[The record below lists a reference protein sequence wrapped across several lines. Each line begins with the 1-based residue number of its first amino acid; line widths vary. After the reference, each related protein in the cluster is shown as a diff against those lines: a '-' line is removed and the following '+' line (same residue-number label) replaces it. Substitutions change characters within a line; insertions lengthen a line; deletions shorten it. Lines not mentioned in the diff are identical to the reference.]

1 MHVHRVVG
9 GSLREALQR
18 ARRLHGE
25 DAVVVGQELA
35 RSGAVTLT
43 VARRTRPGPSPLS
56 TSSSRGREET
66 KAGATDPGLRELST
80 RLRKNGASPAFVER
94 VLGEVSARRAD
105 LAAQGKADVHV
116 LDVAADVIGAMFTTV
131 KLPRARGRARVLA
144 LAGAAGVG
152 KTTSIAKLALR
163 LVRAGRRVEL
173 VTFDAERPGA
183 VEYLRAWAGVLGTP
197 FRIAKSGGE
206 IDARMLAATDVV
218 LVDTSGRPER
228 DIARLTRMREAC
240 EAAGAGLD
248 TYVVLSAGASGSTLR
263 AITATLAR
271 LDPRAAIVT
280 KLDETKEPGGV
291 LEHVLEAGLPVAFF
305 CDDPDVNGG
314 LHRAE
319 AAHFGDLCLLGRI
332 A

>member
-35 RSGAVTLT
+35 KSGSVTLT
-43 VARRTRPGPSPLS
+43 VARRAKRGPSPLT
-56 TSSSRGREET
+56 TSPSGTREET
-66 KAGATDPGLRELST
+66 RTGATDPGLRELAT

-94 VLGEVSARRAD
+94 VLADVTTRRAD
-105 LAAQGKADVHV
+105 LMAQRQTDVHV
-116 LDVAADVIGAMFTTV
+116 LDVAADALGAMFTTV

-152 KTTSIAKLALR
+152 KTTTIAKLALR

-173 VTFDAERPGA
+173 VTFDADRPGA

-197 FRIAKSGGE
+197 FRIAKSGAE
-206 IDARMLAATDVV
+206 IDARMLSATDLV

-228 DIARLTRMREAC
+228 DITRLSRMRDAC
-240 EAAGAGLD
+240 QAAGAELD
-248 TYVVLSAGASGSTLR
+248 TYVALSAGASASTLR

-271 LDPRAAIVT
+271 LEPTAAVVT
-280 KLDETKEPGGV
+280 KLDETTEPIGV
-291 LEHVLEAGLPVAFF
+291 LEHVIEANLPVAFL
-305 CDDPDVNGG
+305 CDGPDVNGG
-314 LHRAE
+314 WHRAQ
-319 AAHFGDLCLLGRI
+319 ATHFGDLCLLGRV